1 MHFYPITFFW
11 GKKIGIVFSFSQ
23 NRVFSHQKPKEPP
36 TTNVF
41 DQTLQAIE
49 FPLKESLRELWDGKL
64 GG

>member
-23 NRVFSHQKPKEPP
+23 NRVVSHQKPKEAP